1 MIVIIDY
8 GMGNLKNVYNA
19 LKHLN
24 IPSKVSNEISEI
36 KGADKLILPGVG
48 AFNKAMYNLN
58 NRGLTDVIKDKVNS
72 GTPILGICLGMQ
84 MLFQKGY
91 ENGECNGLSFIDGN
105 VKLLEPKEKV
115 KIPHI
120 GWNRLEYNSQNDL
133 IKGLDENSFVYYVHS
148 YAATDMNDK
157 NLIGFSNYG
166 GIKVP
171 SIVCKDNV
179 YGTQFHPEK
188 SGEVGL
194 KILKNFGEVI
204 KWL

>member
-19 LKHLN
+19 LKYLN
-24 IPSKVSNEISEI
+24 IQSKISNEIKDI
-36 KGADKLILPGVG
+36 KMADKLILPGVG
-48 AFNKAMYNLN
+48 AFNKAMDNLN
-58 NRGLTDVIKDKVNS
+58 NLELSNVIKEKVNS
-72 GTPILGICLGMQ
+72 GTPLLGICLGMQ
-84 MLFQKGY
+84 MIFKKGY
-91 ENGECNGLSFIDGN
+91 ENGICEGLGFIDGE

-120 GWNRLEYNSQNDL
+120 GWNKLEYNKKNNL
-133 IKGLDENSFVYYVHS
+133 INGLDENSFVYYVHS
-148 YAATDMNDK
+148 YAVTNIKDE

-171 SIVCKDNV
+171 SMVFNGNV

-194 KILKNFGEVI
+194 KILKNFGGE
-204 KWL
+204 

>member
-24 IPSKVSNEISEI
+24 ITSKVSNEIVEI
-36 KGADKLILPGVG
+36 KCADKLILPGVG

-58 NRGLTDVIKDKVNS
+58 NMGLTEIIKEKVNN
-72 GTPILGICLGMQ
+72 GTPLLGICLGMQ
-84 MLFQKGY
+84 MIFQKGY
-91 ENGECNGLSFIDGN
+91 ENGECEGLAFIDGE
-105 VKLLEPKEKV
+105 VKILEPKEKV

-120 GWNRLEYNSQNDL
+120 GWNKLEYNRSNDL

-148 YAATDMNDK
+148 YAATNVKNK
-157 NLIGFSNYG
+157 NLVGFSNYG

-171 SIVCKDNV
+171 SIVCNNNV

-188 SGEVGL
+188 SGKVGL
-194 KILKNFGEVI
+194 RILQNFGEVI
-204 KWL
+204 K

>member
-19 LKHLN
+19 LKYLD
-24 IPSKVSNEISEI
+24 IPSKISQEISDI
-36 KGADKLILPGVG
+36 KNADKLILPGVG
-48 AFNKAMYNLN
+48 AFNKAMYNIN
-58 NRGLTDVIKDKVNS
+58 NMGLTEAIKDKVNN
-72 GTPILGICLGMQ
+72 GTPLLGICLGMQ
-84 MLFQKGY
+84 MIFQKGY
-91 ENGECNGLSFIDGN
+91 ENGKCDGLGFIEGDI
-105 VKLLEPKEKV
+105 KLLEPREKV

-120 GWNRLEYNSQNDL
+120 GWNKLECNRENKL
-133 IKGLDENSFVYYVHS
+133 LNGLEENSFVYYVHS
-148 YAATDMNDK
+148 YGATNINDE

-166 GIKVP
+166 GIKIP
-171 SIVCKDNV
+171 SVVYKDNV

-204 KWL
+204 K

>member
-19 LKHLN
+19 LKYLN
-24 IPSKVSNEISEI
+24 IPSKISNEISEI
-36 KGADKLILPGVG
+36 KNADKLILPGVG

-58 NRGLTDVIKDKVNS
+58 DMGLTDAIKNKVNG
-72 GTPILGICLGMQ
+72 GTPLLGICLGMQ
-84 MLFQKGY
+84 MIFQKGY
-91 ENGECNGLSFIDGN
+91 ENGECDGLGFIDGE
-105 VKLLEPKEKV
+105 VKLLEPKEKA

-120 GWNRLEYNSQNDL
+120 GWNRLEYNSKNDL

-148 YAATDMNDK
+148 YAATNVK
-157 NLIGFSNYG
+157 NENLVGFSNYG

-171 SIVCKDNV
+171 SIVCNNNV

-194 KILKNFGEVI
+194 RILQNFGEVI
-204 KWL
+204 K

>member
-1 MIVIIDY
+1 MVVIIDY

-19 LKHLN
+19 LKYLN
-24 IPSKVSNEISEI
+24 IPSKISNEISEI
-36 KGADKLILPGVG
+36 KASDKLILPGVG

-58 NRGLTDVIKDKVNS
+58 DMGLTDVIKDKVNK
-72 GTPILGICLGMQ
+72 GTPLLGICLGMQ
-84 MLFQKGY
+84 MIFEKGY
-91 ENGECNGLSFIDGN
+91 ENGECDGLGFIDGQ
-105 VKLLEPKEKV
+105 VKILEPKEKV

-120 GWNRLEYNSQNDL
+120 GWNRLEYNNQNDL
-133 IKGLDENSFVYYVHS
+133 IKGLEEDSFVYYVHS
-148 YAATDMNDK
+148 YAATNMNDK

-204 KWL
+204 K

>member
-19 LKHLN
+19 LKYLN
-24 IPSKVSNEISEI
+24 IQSKISNEIKDI
-36 KGADKLILPGVG
+36 KVADKLILPGVG
-48 AFNKAMYNLN
+48 AFNKAMDNLN
-58 NRGLTDVIKDKVNS
+58 NLGLSNVIKEKVNS
-72 GTPILGICLGMQ
+72 GTPLLGICLGMQ
-84 MLFQKGY
+84 MIFKKGY
-91 ENGECNGLSFIDGN
+91 ENGICEGLGFIDGE

-120 GWNRLEYNSQNDL
+120 GWNKLEYNKKNNL
-133 IKGLDENSFVYYVHS
+133 INGLDENSFVYYVHS
-148 YAATDMNDK
+148 YAVTNIKDE

-171 SIVCKDNV
+171 SMVFNGNV

-194 KILKNFGEVI
+194 KILKNFGGE
-204 KWL
+204 

>member
-19 LKHLN
+19 LKYLN
-24 IPSKVSNEISEI
+24 IPSKISNEISEI
-36 KGADKLILPGVG
+36 KNADKLILPGVG

-58 NRGLTDVIKDKVNS
+58 DMGLTDAIKNKVNG
-72 GTPILGICLGMQ
+72 GTPLLGICLGMQ
-84 MLFQKGY
+84 MIFQKGY
-91 ENGECNGLSFIDGN
+91 ENGECDGLGFIDGE
-105 VKLLEPKEKV
+105 VKLLEPKEKA

-120 GWNRLEYNSQNDL
+120 GWNRLEYNSKNDL

-148 YAATDMNDK
+148 YAATNVKDE

-171 SIVCKDNV
+171 SIVCNDNI

-194 KILKNFGEVI
+194 RILKNFGEVI
-204 KWL
+204 K

>member
-19 LKHLN
+19 LKYLN
-24 IPSKVSNEISEI
+24 IPSKISNEISEI
-36 KGADKLILPGVG
+36 KNADKLILPGVG

-58 NRGLTDVIKDKVNS
+58 DMGLTDAIKNKVNG
-72 GTPILGICLGMQ
+72 GTPLLGICLGMQ
-84 MLFQKGY
+84 MIFQKGY
-91 ENGECNGLSFIDGN
+91 ENGECDGLGFIDGE
-105 VKLLEPKEKV
+105 VKLLEPKEKA

-120 GWNRLEYNSQNDL
+120 GWNRLEYNSKNDL

-148 YAATDMNDK
+148 YAATNVKDE

-171 SIVCKDNV
+171 SIVCNDNI

-194 KILKNFGEVI
+194 RILKNFG
-204 KWL
+204 

>member
-36 KGADKLILPGVG
+36 KGANKLILPGVG

-120 GWNRLEYNSQNDL
+120 GRNRLEYNGQNDL

-148 YAATDMNDK
+148 YAATNMNDK

-204 KWL
+204 K

>member
-19 LKHLN
+19 LKYLN
-24 IPSKVSNEISEI
+24 IPSKISNEISEI
-36 KGADKLILPGVG
+36 KASDKLILPGVG

-58 NRGLTDVIKDKVNS
+58 DMGLTDVIKDKVNK
-72 GTPILGICLGMQ
+72 GTPLLGICLGMQ
-84 MLFQKGY
+84 MIFEKGY
-91 ENGECNGLSFIDGN
+91 ENGECDGLGFIDGQ
-105 VKLLEPKEKV
+105 VKILEPKEKV

-120 GWNRLEYNSQNDL
+120 GWNRLEYNNQNDL
-133 IKGLDENSFVYYVHS
+133 SKGLEEDSFVYYVHS
-148 YAATDMNDK
+148 YAATNVKDE

-171 SIVCKDNV
+171 SIVCNDNI

-194 KILKNFGEVI
+194 RILKNFGEVI
-204 KWL
+204 K

>member
-1 MIVIIDY
+1 MVVIIDY

-19 LKHLN
+19 LKYLN
-24 IPSKVSNEISEI
+24 IPSKISNEISEI
-36 KGADKLILPGVG
+36 KASDKLILPGVG

-58 NRGLTDVIKDKVNS
+58 DMGLTDVIKDKVNK
-72 GTPILGICLGMQ
+72 GTPLLGICLGMQ
-84 MLFQKGY
+84 MIFEKGY
-91 ENGECNGLSFIDGN
+91 ENGECDGLGFIDGQ
-105 VKLLEPKEKV
+105 VKILEPKEKV

-120 GWNRLEYNSQNDL
+120 GWNRLEYNNQNDL
-133 IKGLDENSFVYYVHS
+133 IKGLEEDSFVYYVHS
-148 YAATDMNDK
+148 YAATNVKDE

-171 SIVCKDNV
+171 SIVCNDNI

-194 KILKNFGEVI
+194 RILKNFGEVI
-204 KWL
+204 K

>member
-1 MIVIIDY
+1 MVVIIDY

-19 LKHLN
+19 LKYLN
-24 IPSKVSNEISEI
+24 IPSKISNEISEI
-36 KGADKLILPGVG
+36 KASDKLILPGVG

-58 NRGLTDVIKDKVNS
+58 DMGLTDVIKDKVNK
-72 GTPILGICLGMQ
+72 GTPLLGICLGMQ
-84 MLFQKGY
+84 MIFEKGY
-91 ENGECNGLSFIDGN
+91 ENGECDGLGFIDGQ
-105 VKLLEPKEKV
+105 VKILEPKEKV

-204 KWL
+204 K

>member
-19 LKHLN
+19 LKYLN
-24 IPSKVSNEISEI
+24 IDSKVSNEIAEI
-36 KGADKLILPGVG
+36 KCADKLILPGVG

-58 NRGLTDVIKDKVNS
+58 NMGLTEIIKEKVNN
-72 GTPILGICLGMQ
+72 GTPLLGICLGMQ
-84 MLFQKGY
+84 MIFQKGY
-91 ENGECNGLSFIDGN
+91 ENGECEGLAFIDGE
-105 VKLLEPKEKV
+105 VKILEPKEKV

-120 GWNRLEYNSQNDL
+120 GWNKLEYNSSNDL

-148 YAATDMNDK
+148 YAATNVK
-157 NLIGFSNYG
+157 NENLVGFSNYG

-171 SIVCKDNV
+171 SIVCNNNV

-194 KILKNFGEVI
+194 RILQNFGEVI
-204 KWL
+204 K

>member
-19 LKHLN
+19 LKYLN
-24 IPSKVSNEISEI
+24 IPSKISNEISEI
-36 KGADKLILPGVG
+36 KNADKLILPGVG

-58 NRGLTDVIKDKVNS
+58 DMGLTDAIKNKVNG
-72 GTPILGICLGMQ
+72 GTPLLGICLGMQ
-84 MLFQKGY
+84 MIFQKGY
-91 ENGECNGLSFIDGN
+91 ENGECDGLGFIDGE
-105 VKLLEPKEKV
+105 VKLLEPKEKA

-120 GWNRLEYNSQNDL
+120 GWNRLEYNSKNDL

-148 YAATDMNDK
+148 YAATNVKDE

-171 SIVCKDNV
+171 SIVCNDNI

-194 KILKNFGEVI
+194 RILKKFGEVI
-204 KWL
+204 K

>member
-1 MIVIIDY
+1 MVVIIDY

-19 LKHLN
+19 LKYLN
-24 IPSKVSNEISEI
+24 IPSKISNEISEI
-36 KGADKLILPGVG
+36 KASDKLILPGVG

-58 NRGLTDVIKDKVNS
+58 DMGLTDVIKDKVNK
-72 GTPILGICLGMQ
+72 GTPLLGICLGMQ
-84 MLFQKGY
+84 MIFEKGY
-91 ENGECNGLSFIDGN
+91 ENGECDGLGFIDGQ
-105 VKLLEPKEKV
+105 VKILEPKEKV

-120 GWNRLEYNSQNDL
+120 GWNRLEYNNQNDL
-133 IKGLDENSFVYYVHS
+133 IKGLEEDSFVYYVHS
-148 YAATDMNDK
+148 YAATNLKDE

-171 SIVCKDNV
+171 SIVCNDNI

-194 KILKNFGEVI
+194 RILKNFGEVI
-204 KWL
+204 K

>member
-8 GMGNLKNVYNA
+8 GMVNLKNIYNS
-19 LKHLN
+19 LKYLN
-24 IPSKVSNEISEI
+24 IQSKISNEIKDI
-36 KGADKLILPGVG
+36 KVADKLILPGVG
-48 AFNKAMYNLN
+48 AFNKAMDNLN
-58 NRGLTDVIKDKVNS
+58 NLGLSNVIKEKVNS
-72 GTPILGICLGMQ
+72 GTPLLGICLGMQ
-84 MLFQKGY
+84 MIFKKGY
-91 ENGECNGLSFIDGN
+91 ENGICEGLGFIDGE

-120 GWNRLEYNSQNDL
+120 GWNKLEYNKKNNL
-133 IKGLDENSFVYYVHS
+133 INGLDENSFVYYVHS
-148 YAATDMNDK
+148 YAVTNIKDE

-171 SIVCKDNV
+171 SMVFNGNV

-194 KILKNFGEVI
+194 KILKNFGG
-204 KWL
+204 K

>member
-1 MIVIIDY
+1 MVVIIDY

-19 LKHLN
+19 LKYLN
-24 IPSKVSNEISEI
+24 IPSKISNEISEI
-36 KGADKLILPGVG
+36 KASDKLILPGVS

-58 NRGLTDVIKDKVNS
+58 DMGLTDVIKDKVNK
-72 GTPILGICLGMQ
+72 GTPLLGICLGMQ
-84 MLFQKGY
+84 MIFEKGY
-91 ENGECNGLSFIDGN
+91 ENGECDGLGFIDGQ
-105 VKLLEPKEKV
+105 VKILEPKEKV

-120 GWNRLEYNSQNDL
+120 GWNRLEYNNQNDL
-133 IKGLDENSFVYYVHS
+133 IKGLEEDSFVYYVHS
-148 YAATDMNDK
+148 YAATNVKDE

-171 SIVCKDNV
+171 SIVCNDNI

-194 KILKNFGEVI
+194 RILKNFGEVI
-204 KWL
+204 K

>member
-36 KGADKLILPGVG
+36 KGANKLILPGVG

-148 YAATDMNDK
+148 YAATNLKDE

-171 SIVCKDNV
+171 SIVCNDNI

-194 KILKNFGEVI
+194 RILKNFGEVI
-204 KWL
+204 K

>member
-19 LKHLN
+19 LKYLN
-24 IPSKVSNEISEI
+24 IQSKISNEIKDI
-36 KGADKLILPGVG
+36 KVADKLILPGVG
-48 AFNKAMYNLN
+48 AFNKAMDNLN
-58 NRGLTDVIKDKVNS
+58 NLGLSNVIKEKVNS
-72 GTPILGICLGMQ
+72 GTPLLGICLGMQ
-84 MLFQKGY
+84 MIFKKGY
-91 ENGECNGLSFIDGN
+91 ENGICEGLGFIDGE

-120 GWNRLEYNSQNDL
+120 GWNKLEYNKKNNL
-133 IKGLDENSFVYYVHS
+133 INGLDENSFVYYVHS
-148 YAATDMNDK
+148 YAVTNIKDE

-171 SIVCKDNV
+171 SMVFNGNV

-194 KILKNFGEVI
+194 KILKNFGG
-204 KWL
+204 K

>member
-1 MIVIIDY
+1 MVVIIDY

-19 LKHLN
+19 LKYLN
-24 IPSKVSNEISEI
+24 IPSKISNEISEI
-36 KGADKLILPGVG
+36 KSSDKLILPGVG

-58 NRGLTDVIKDKVNS
+58 DMGLTDVIKDKVNK
-72 GTPILGICLGMQ
+72 GTPLLGICLGMQ
-84 MLFQKGY
+84 MIFEKGY
-91 ENGECNGLSFIDGN
+91 ENGECDGLGFIDGQ
-105 VKLLEPKEKV
+105 VKILEPKEKV

-120 GWNRLEYNSQNDL
+120 GWNRLEYNNQNDL
-133 IKGLDENSFVYYVHS
+133 IKGLEEDSFVYYVHS
-148 YAATDMNDK
+148 YAATNVKDE

-171 SIVCKDNV
+171 SIVCNDNI

-194 KILKNFGEVI
+194 RILKNFGEVI
-204 KWL
+204 K

>member
-19 LKHLN
+19 LKYLN
-24 IPSKVSNEISEI
+24 IPSKISNEISEI
-36 KGADKLILPGVG
+36 KASDKLILPGVG

-58 NRGLTDVIKDKVNS
+58 DMGLTDVIKDKVNK
-72 GTPILGICLGMQ
+72 GTPLLGICLGMQ
-84 MLFQKGY
+84 MIFEKGY
-91 ENGECNGLSFIDGN
+91 ENGECDGLGFIDGQ
-105 VKLLEPKEKV
+105 VKILEPKEKV

-120 GWNRLEYNSQNDL
+120 GWNRLEYNNQNDL

-204 KWL
+204 K

>member
-19 LKHLN
+19 LKYLN
-24 IPSKVSNEISEI
+24 IQSKISNEIKDI
-36 KGADKLILPGVG
+36 KVADKLILPGVG
-48 AFNKAMYNLN
+48 AFNKAMDNLN
-58 NRGLTDVIKDKVNS
+58 NLELSNVIKEKVNS
-72 GTPILGICLGMQ
+72 GTPLLGICLGMQ
-84 MLFQKGY
+84 MIFKKGY
-91 ENGECNGLSFIDGN
+91 ENGICEGLGFIDGE

-120 GWNRLEYNSQNDL
+120 GWNKLEYNKKNNL
-133 IKGLDENSFVYYVHS
+133 INGLDENSFVYYVHS
-148 YAATDMNDK
+148 YAVTNIKDE

-171 SIVCKDNV
+171 SMVFNGNV

-194 KILKNFGEVI
+194 KILKNFGGE
-204 KWL
+204 